1 MADTK
6 DPVRQ
11 LFEVAIYAPI
21 GLMLLARRE
30 LPALTAAGKTRVES
44 QITLAKFIGR
54 IAVTRG
60 TQELKR
66 RLDAVEARRRGDGSV
81 VDTEA
86 TEATDATDATNV
98 FVHVPPPESV
108 TSLPDAIVAAVVAA
122 EIASEIASETTAGSA
137 DPLPIDGYDSL
148 AASQVVTRLVTLT
161 PNELDA
167 IHAHELSHRNRRTIL
182 GKISQLQAR

>member
-11 LFEVAIYAPI
+11 LFEAAVYAPI

-66 RLDAVEARRRGDGSV
+66 RLDAAEARRRSDGSV

-86 TEATDATDATNV
+86 TDATDATDV

-122 EIASEIASETTAGSA
+122 EIASEIASELTAGSA

-161 PNELDA
+161 PNELGA

>member
-11 LFEVAIYAPI
+11 LFEVAVYAPI

-54 IAVTRG
+54 IVVTRG

-66 RLDAVEARRRGDGSV
+66 RLDAAEARRRSDGSV

-86 TEATDATDATNV
+86 TEAADV

-108 TSLPDAIVAAVVAA
+108 TSLPDTIVAAVVAA